1 MDDDFNVLVIDF
13 NTLGPVNF
21 LHFLDDIVLGR
32 LYAEDTENIVGID
45 VPFDEASTCFDFI
58 AFIDGNPLSE
68 RNLVRWTV
76 RR

>member
-45 VPFDEASTCFDFI
+45 I
-58 AFIDGNPLSE
+58 AFNEVSDVS
-68 RNLVRWTV
+68 
-76 RR
+76 